1 MLYTAMTK
9 KAMQLAFDA
18 HKEQKDRSGLP
29 YIYHPIHLAEQMDTE
44 QSVCAA
50 LLHDVVEDSDMT
62 LEDLR
67 NAGFTEEIVAAVEL
81 LTHRP
86 GVPYLEYIERL
97 RQSPLATKVK
107 LADLRHNADLS
118 RMDIIDSA
126 AREQEELHRQ
136 AIELLTRK

>member
-1 MLYTAMTK
+1 MLYTPMTK
-9 KAMQLAFDA
+9 KAMQLSFDA
-18 HKEQKDRSGLP
+18 HKEQKDSSGLP
-29 YIYHPIHLAEQMDTE
+29 YIYHPFHLAEQMDTE
-44 QSVCAA
+44 SSVCAA
-50 LLHDVVEDSDMT
+50 LLHDVVEDSDIT

-67 NAGFTEEIVAAVEL
+67 ASGFTEEIVEAVEL
-81 LTHRP
+81 LTHQQ

-118 RMDIIDSA
+118 RMDIIDST
-126 AREQEELHRQ
+126 AREQEELHQQ

>member
-97 RQSPLATKVK
+97 RQSPLATRVK

>member
-29 YIYHPIHLAEQMDTE
+29 YIYHPFHLAEQMDTE

-97 RQSPLATKVK
+97 RQSPLATRVK